1 MGGKFQDSQLNQI
14 AELATSES
22 DLTTVQ
28 TFIKD
33 IFDSLKPTTAHLLL
47 PEFKWAGLATTN
59 YDCLIEKSY
68 CSVTRGIQTPKP
80 FIENGDRVEDS
91 MRDQSGVML
100 LKLHGCITRLTNPL
114 CPLILATDQYITHR
128 IGRSRIFDHLTDW
141 AYEYPIIF
149 VGYSLQDS
157 DIRAIVQE
165 MASIKDNRP
174 RYYIVTPKMDD
185 IEKRF
190 WEQKRITP
198 IAASFEDFM
207 KCLDSKIPKTWRGLS
222 IPTNAN
228 SHPIFSK
235 VANANP
241 TLSRNCQQFL
251 DSDVEYIKAI
261 KSATLLDPVDFY
273 RGYSL
278 EWAAIEQN
286 LDVRRILADT
296 ILTDKILENE
306 EKKPVGVEFIL
317 IKAHAGA
324 GKSTLLKRIAW
335 EAARDYDKLC
345 LYLKPSGMINTAA
358 LQEIIRLCKE
368 RVFLFVDDIGDRVRE
383 IQSLIKNIEQFG
395 KHLTIVGAERIN
407 EWNVNGQPI
416 DDNLTAEYE
425 LKYLSN
431 FEIEKL
437 IGLLTLHKSLGTLEK
452 KSLEDQKI
460 AFSEIAGRQLL
471 VALHEATLGAP
482 FEDII
487 ENEFANIVPLEAQKI
502 YLTICVLNRLGVPV
516 RAGIIARIHGIR
528 FVDFQERLF
537 KPLEHVVSA
546 SLDNVIRDYM
556 YSARHPFIAEIV
568 FDRVLK
574 SPEEKYDHYIR
585 CLNALNVDYLCDRK
599 AYRQMIRG
607 RTLLQMFTN
616 VELVENIY
624 KSAKEIGGEDSYYFH
639 QKGLYEMHRGNLS
652 AADILILKAE
662 KLNPSDCTIKHS
674 RSELL
679 IKNAEKSRT
688 QLEKEKFL
696 KEATQIVSQ
705 IKRSKN
711 SDESFAY
718 HSLVKIDLVRLRDIL
733 SKPATD
739 SVNIEIES
747 VVKAIEKNLVEGL
760 QLYPGDSFLLTA
772 ESDLATLINDFD
784 RVVDSLKQAFEANAR
799 STFVAFRLA
808 SHYEKNGKLAEAKS
822 VLERALAANRNDR
835 SLHYHFARYLMRHGS
850 DNKENDEIVK
860 YHLQH
865 SFTGGDRNF
874 DAQLL
879 YGRQLYVTGNIDESK
894 RVFGRLKDV
903 RVSPDVKMALL
914 YPLDDTF
921 RGAVSRIEGNYIFV
935 NRDGSSDWIY
945 VHRDYIDDKVWE
957 MLAIGTRCTYKIA
970 FNFHGPGGRD
980 LQLDLRS

>member
-1 MGGKFQDSQLNQI
+1 
-14 AELATSES
+14 
-22 DLTTVQ
+22 
-28 TFIKD
+28 
-33 IFDSLKPTTAHLLL
+33 
-47 PEFKWAGLATTN
+47 
-59 YDCLIEKSY
+59 
-68 CSVTRGIQTPKP
+68 
-80 FIENGDRVEDS
+80 
-91 MRDQSGVML
+91 
-100 LKLHGCITRLTNPL
+100 
-114 CPLILATDQYITHR
+114 
-128 IGRSRIFDHLTDW
+128 
-141 AYEYPIIF
+141 
-149 VGYSLQDS
+149 
-157 DIRAIVQE
+157 
-165 MASIKDNRP
+165 
-174 RYYIVTPKMDD
+174 
-185 IEKRF
+185 
-190 WEQKRITP
+190 
-198 IAASFEDFM
+198 
-207 KCLDSKIPKTWRGLS
+207 
-222 IPTNAN
+222 
-228 SHPIFSK
+228 
-235 VANANP
+235 
-241 TLSRNCQQFL
+241 
-251 DSDVEYIKAI
+251 
-261 KSATLLDPVDFY
+261 
-273 RGYSL
+273 
-278 EWAAIEQN
+278 
-286 LDVRRILADT
+286 
-296 ILTDKILENE
+296 
-306 EKKPVGVEFIL
+306 
-317 IKAHAGA
+317 
-324 GKSTLLKRIAW
+324 
-335 EAARDYDKLC
+335 
-345 LYLKPSGMINTAA
+345 
-358 LQEIIRLCKE
+358 
-368 RVFLFVDDIGDRVRE
+368 
-383 IQSLIKNIEQFG
+383 
-395 KHLTIVGAERIN
+395 
-407 EWNVNGQPI
+407 
-416 DDNLTAEYE
+416 
-425 LKYLSN
+425 
-431 FEIEKL
+431 
-437 IGLLTLHKSLGTLEK
+437 
-452 KSLEDQKI
+452 
-460 AFSEIAGRQLL
+460 
-471 VALHEATLGAP
+471 
-482 FEDII
+482 
-487 ENEFANIVPLEAQKI
+487 
-502 YLTICVLNRLGVPV
+502 
-516 RAGIIARIHGIR
+516 
-528 FVDFQERLF
+528 
-537 KPLEHVVSA
+537 
-546 SLDNVIRDYM
+546 
-556 YSARHPFIAEIV
+556 
-568 FDRVLK
+568 
-574 SPEEKYDHYIR
+574 
-585 CLNALNVDYLCDRK
+585 
-599 AYRQMIRG
+599 
-607 RTLLQMFTN
+607 
-616 VELVENIY
+616 
-624 KSAKEIGGEDSYYFH
+624 
-639 QKGLYEMHRGNLS
+639 MHRGNLS